1 MADYLWLRNDMEK
14 KFIDLGFTMS
24 EKIPKE
30 TALEIVAIK
39 QVLAT
44 ILAKMPD
51 KRASI
56 IDDLSGIDSD
66 IMRDIVANFKKI
78 K

>member
-1 MADYLWLRNDMEK
+1 MEK
-14 KFIDLGFTMS
+14 KFVDLCFTMS
-24 EKIPKE
+24 EKIPRE

-39 QVLAT
+39 QVLAE

-51 KRASI
+51 KRESI
-56 IDDLSGIDSD
+56 IDDLSGVDSD

>member
-1 MADYLWLRNDMEK
+1 MEK

-51 KRASI
+51 KRAGI

>member
-1 MADYLWLRNDMEK
+1 MEK
-14 KFIDLGFTMS
+14 KHVALGFTMS
-24 EKIPKE
+24 PNIPKD
-30 TALEIVAIK
+30 TALELVAIK
-39 QVLAT
+39 QVLAV

-51 KRASI
+51 KRDSI
-56 IDDLSGIDSD
+56 IDDLSGVDSD